1 MKVQPPSSTSFN
13 EAAASEAAGRP
24 SAWFS
29 RMPVN
34 RSSFNEAAAPN
45 RGRALSSPV
54 VVSFR
59 SSFNEA
65 AASESAEART
75 SPPVVRSTPG
85 RFNEAAASEA
95 AEACS
100 RWLSRPWPCC
110 FNEAAASEAAEVP
123 AQKSLRL
130 WTNHPSRRALHW
142 NRWTQSSLASCSG
155 FTMSNSPLLRKRYLA
170 CERCPGFRHHTSA
183 RVAAARA
190 RGARSYITI
199 AVRVAASKLL
209 PRLSTLGSTLS
220 AGPRSRMGTQGTTC
234 VTTP

>member
-1 MKVQPPSSTSFN
+1 MKVQPPISTSFN

-85 RFNEAAASEA
+85 R
-95 AEACS
+95 
-100 RWLSRPWPCC
+100 